1 MVKLVLLVRRAEG
14 VSVDDLR
21 ARSAEAVRNAAAGLA
36 GRRRHVE
43 SLALPGGYR
52 RGEPVYDAVHELW
65 FTDETSAQA
74 ARASSGV
81 TVLGSCG
88 VFDPRTLVALVVE
101 DHLVKDGA
109 VPRDGLKSVEFV
121 TRLADLPRAEFRR
134 YWREVHGPLAG
145 RIEVMRRYVQ
155 SHCVPSSYEQGQQ
168 PVWDGLAITWFE
180 DIAAMRASA
189 ATPEYAM
196 TRADEPNFLAPGELP
211 FVITTE
217 REVDLR

>member
-1 MVKLVLLVRRAEG
+1 MVKIVILVRRAAG
-14 VSVDDLR
+14 VSVDELR
-21 ARSAEAVRNAAAGLA
+21 GRSASAVRTAAAGLT

-43 SLALPGGYR
+43 SLPLLGGYR
-52 RGEPVYDAVHELW
+52 RGEPIYDAVHELW
-65 FTDETSAQA
+65 FTDEASAQA

-81 TVLGSCG
+81 ADLGSCG
-88 VFDPRTLVALVVE
+88 VFDPRALVVLVVE
-101 DHLVKDGA
+101 DHLVKDGH
-109 VPRDGLKSVEFV
+109 VPGDGLKSFEFV
-121 TRLADLPRAEFRR
+121 TRLPDLSRAGFRR
-134 YWREVHGPLAG
+134 YWREVHGPLAS

-168 PVWDGLAITWFE
+168 PEWDGLAITWFD
-180 DIAAMRASA
+180 DIAAMRSSA
-189 ATPEYAM
+189 ATPEYAL